1 MVLYR
6 SRFQLS
12 IWILDKEKITLNNIS
27 SLRTRQETPGGIE
40 MDFNNVLIKKN
51 LSFMFCKQKNHKFYL
66 ERKSNRIDS
75 ICYTMFFNFFGYQ
88 NVIKS
93 LTKKSEGMILL

>member
-1 MVLYR
+1 
-6 SRFQLS
+6 
-12 IWILDKEKITLNNIS
+12 
-27 SLRTRQETPGGIE
+27 
-40 MDFNNVLIKKN
+40 
-51 LSFMFCKQKNHKFYL
+51 MFCKQKNHKFHL

-75 ICYTMFFNFFGYQ
+75 ICYTMVFNFFGYQ